1 MIMKKTYF
9 WMVLSF
15 CMLLLNACEKT
26 DVLEYKNEVNIE
38 LDNPLSEKD
47 SIAEQNKE
55 ALFLFSGEKE
65 NGMLLTDGKD
75 YVWTLEK
82 DSTTGGQTLQCGKYD
97 AEADKWLADESFVV
111 ELDDSMRVVSLT
123 TSELM
128 YAFTN
133 YTETTCDIIS
143 VMADRTYEVYEG
155 VKLPESRTVSV
166 SSRGSDETID
176 AVLNTIT
183 GTYSSVQLAK
193 ELCENPKTLKAAF
206 AAFDYLTE
214 MMSGGVKFGMTA
226 SSMGLQFKLLKAVPN
241 LATLMIEL
249 IQSGRT
255 LSQFLTEQLIGNW
268 ELELI
273 DVRQVTAHS
282 AKLVF
287 SITGVLD
294 KPILKPTG
302 SVWYKNKN
310 NKDANSISVNVKNDH
325 YEMTLPL
332 TSYGPYTG
340 TVTLSAGW
348 GFFKQENFEF
358 DAYYLGLKGVTVEED
373 VKYIDGKVRF
383 NMALDLEGD
392 ESTFTGINEY
402 GFYITYAGNTPEYH
416 SLKNLNSFVNALPH
430 FHTFAAGREHFF
442 EENIDYE
449 NFTAEL
455 KDYRIGVYLYNKKKG
470 YIYTADEQPL
480 TGLVYQRKPSMSI
493 VDVQMTDNGVRA
505 DGTYDRYTDYQV
517 KFKLDGGFFYDK
529 LYSKYGNNWTTPGN
543 SYLLTNGVNDDEVFT
558 IGNKVQ
564 YSSKNHNPS
573 YISYYAVL
581 TNGGTVQFSDM
592 LCFQDG
598 NMSKTSGGESG
609 VSRALSTG
617 CQPMMVQ
624 K

>member
-1 MIMKKTYF
+1 MK
-9 WMVLSF
+9 
-15 CMLLLNACEKT
+15 N
-26 DVLEYKNEVNIE
+26 
-38 LDNPLSEKD
+38 
-47 SIAEQNKE
+47 
-55 ALFLFSGEKE
+55 
-65 NGMLLTDGKD
+65 
-75 YVWTLEK
+75 
-82 DSTTGGQTLQCGKYD
+82 
-97 AEADKWLADESFVV
+97 
-111 ELDDSMRVVSLT
+111 
-123 TSELM
+123 
-128 YAFTN
+128 
-133 YTETTCDIIS
+133 
-143 VMADRTYEVYEG
+143 
-155 VKLPESRTVSV
+155 
-166 SSRGSDETID
+166 
-176 AVLNTIT
+176 
-183 GTYSSVQLAK
+183 
-193 ELCENPKTLKAAF
+193 
-206 AAFDYLTE
+206 
-214 MMSGGVKFGMTA
+214 
-226 SSMGLQFKLLKAVPN
+226 
-241 LATLMIEL
+241 
-249 IQSGRT
+249 
-255 LSQFLTEQLIGNW
+255 
-268 ELELI
+268 
-273 DVRQVTAHS
+273 
-282 AKLVF
+282 
-287 SITGVLD
+287 
-294 KPILKPTG
+294 
-302 SVWYKNKN
+302 
-310 NKDANSISVNVKNDH
+310 
-325 YEMTLPL
+325 
-332 TSYGPYTG
+332 
-340 TVTLSAGW
+340 
-348 GFFKQENFEF
+348 FFKQENFEF

-480 TGLVYQRKPSMSI
+480 TGLVYKRKPSMSI
-493 VDVQMTDNGVRA
+493 VDVQMTDNGVLA

-529 LYSKYGNNWTTPGN
+529 LYSKYGNNWTTPGS

-581 TNGGTVQFSDM
+581 TNGGIVQFSDM

-609 VSRALSTG
+609 VSRALSIG